1 MRILFSA
8 ALVVALAAPRA
19 VAAQDE
25 GIAVGT
31 PAPAVTI
38 NDLDGHPVSLGA
50 EIGKRP
56 VFLEF
61 WATWCELCKALYP
74 KMEAAAAK
82 YGSRVAFY
90 GINVTVNQTPERVR
104 KYLDEH
110 HPPFRTLYDSQGD
123 GVRAYDAPTTSFVV
137 IIGRDGKVAYTGS
150 GGDQDL
156 DDALAK
162 VVAAGSPAP
171 APATHPK
178 ASRS

>member
-1 MRILFSA
+1 MRTLLPA
-8 ALVVALAAPRA
+8 ALVCALLAPP
-19 VAAQDE
+19 VLAAQDE

-38 NDLDGHPVSLGA
+38 SDLDGHPVNLGA
-50 EIGKRP
+50 DIGTRP

-74 KMEAAAAK
+74 RMEAAAAK
-82 YGSRVAFY
+82 YGNRVAFY

-123 GVRAYDAPTTSFVV
+123 AVRAYDAPTTSYVV
-137 IIGRDGKVAYTGS
+137 IVGRDGKVAYTGS

-156 DDALAK
+156 DGALAK
-162 VVAAGSPAP
+162 VVAAGPPAP
-171 APATHPK
+171 APANRPK